1 MCSSCRKVKTPTL
14 LILVL
19 LISGGFLLHAQ
30 GLPNWQ
36 ASSNQQ
42 TRTSQPLSSPSV
54 KILSD
59 GYLEV
64 VLKNGKVVVGRLGKP
79 VAVNVLIH
87 EAPIK
92 IDLVE
97 LPENIRKRFSP
108 EGHPPW
114 VKLWCDGLPVGNELM
129 LFNSEWASVS
139 DITVAE
145 VSFTRGNDEEKV
157 AVSELPDSLSS
168 KYVDSAKRFPND
180 VKVDKISG
188 SYRAYTMAGG
198 RIIVGELRGP
208 LLAPVFIGKDT
219 YYVPVESS
227 SSGAGTTTTEAI
239 QRGIYQASSS
249 TGDNDKIRALGH
261 KLFTIDALEDLIH
274 KNEGDG
280 CSSNWTMQR
289 MRGFSHWAEE
299 GVAKEGASSST
310 GMIRLWFEEYLHA
323 IERKNLNDVEGWA
336 KSIKNLRIK
345 YPLAW
350 KQN

>member
-1 MCSSCRKVKTPTL
+1 MLSSCRKMKTHTH

-19 LISGGFLLHAQ
+19 LVSGGSVLHAQ
-30 GLPNWQ
+30 GLQTSQ
-36 ASSNQQ
+36 ATSNQQ
-42 TRTSQPLSSPSV
+42 AGTTQPLSSPNV

-64 VLKNGKVVVGRLGKP
+64 VLKNGKVIVGRLGKP
-79 VAVNVLIH
+79 VSVNVLIH

-97 LPENIRKRFSP
+97 LPENIRNRFSP

-114 VKLWCDGLPVGNELM
+114 VKLCCDGLPVGNELM
-129 LFNSEWASVS
+129 LFNNEWASVS

-145 VSFTRGNDEEKV
+145 VSFTRGSDEEKV
-157 AVSELPDSLSS
+157 AVSELPDSLSC

-180 VKVDKISG
+180 VKVSKISG

-198 RIIVGELRGP
+198 RIIVGEIQGP
-208 LLAPVFIGKDT
+208 LLAPVCVGKDI
-219 YYVPVESS
+219 YYVPVESPS
-227 SSGAGTTTTEAI
+227 NGAVTATTEAI
-239 QRGIYQASSS
+239 QRGIYQASR
-249 TGDNDKIRALGH
+249 GMYDNDKIRALGH
-261 KLFTIDALEDLIH
+261 KLFTIDALENLIH
-274 KNEGDG
+274 KNEFDG
-280 CSSNWTMQR
+280 YSSKWTMQR
-289 MRGFSHWAEE
+289 MNGFSHYGEE
-299 GVAKEGASSST
+299 GVAKEGASSSA
-310 GMIRLWFEEYLHA
+310 GMMRLWFEEYLHA

-350 KQN
+350 KRD